1 MKAKMTVYKGG
12 GKAPASGMGKK
23 VVKYQMGGKPPI
35 KPPVKVAGATV
46 VTPKGGGVKSQT
58 FGTKDYT
65 QRRDDLMAIS
75 VAKFMEG
82 KPSGYKIT
90 ESQRRVMQDEAR
102 EKLTKGG
109 QRSVAPVFKDTGVK
123 LTPAQIAERNRIMKA
138 RK

>member
-1 MKAKMTVYKGG
+1 
-12 GKAPASGMGKK
+12 
-23 VVKYQMGGKPPI
+23 
-35 KPPVKVAGATV
+35 
-46 VTPKGGGVKSQT
+46 
-58 FGTKDYT
+58 
-65 QRRDDLMAIS
+65 
-75 VAKFMEG
+75 MEG

>member
-12 GKAPASGMGKK
+12 GKAPASSMGKK

-46 VTPKGGGVKSQT
+46 VAPKGGGVKSQT

-65 QRRDDLMAIS
+65 QRRDDLMAILVS
-75 VAKFMEG
+75 KFMEG
-82 KPSGYKIT
+82 KPKGYKIT
-90 ESQRRVMQDEAR
+90 ESERRVMQDDVR
-102 EKLTKGG
+102 KKLTEGG
-109 QRSVAPVFKDTGVK
+109 QRLVAPVFKDTGIK
-123 LTPAQIAERNRIMKA
+123 LTPAQIAERDRIMKS